1 MKKDITEL
9 FVFIDNFCL
18 DYDQFIQ
25 HHTLPSQRKP
35 TRRPGLQM
43 SEVMTIIL
51 LFHQSPAKN
60 FKFFY
65 HSYLQMYHS
74 DFPGLP
80 GYNRFL
86 ELQQRCLKKI
96 SKSATHV
103 IDLSSMD
110 SYTSSQPSSHTF
122 LKTINQPSK

>member
-1 MKKDITEL
+1 MKKDIIEL

-35 TRRPGLQM
+35 TRRPG
-43 SEVMTIIL
+43 
-51 LFHQSPAKN
+51 
-60 FKFFY
+60 
-65 HSYLQMYHS
+65 LQMYHS